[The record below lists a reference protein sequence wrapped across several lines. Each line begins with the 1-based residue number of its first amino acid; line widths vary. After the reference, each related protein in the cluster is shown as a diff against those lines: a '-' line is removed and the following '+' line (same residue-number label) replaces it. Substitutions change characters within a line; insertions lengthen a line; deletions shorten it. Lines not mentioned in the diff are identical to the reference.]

1 MPLLT
6 QPYHVEHGIGLAQ
19 RGARL
24 EPGAGPAEERT
35 HRGVLANRH
44 RGERPDD
51 LERPP
56 DAESRDS
63 VRSQP
68 ANGSALPADVAR
80 IQVIEPADAVEQCRF
95 AGTVRPDDA
104 QDVAL
109 LNGEADVGQRID
121 AAKSFADVAQR
132 QQAHALVS
140 RNVCRK
146 YRSESL
152 LRPPKKSITPR
163 GMKITQTA
171 SKMPRPI
178 CE

>member
-35 HRGVLANRH
+35 NRGVLANRH

-56 DAESRDS
+56 DAEARDS

-80 IQVIEPADAVEQCRF
+80 IQVIQPADAVEQRRL
-95 AGTVRPDDA
+95 AGAVRPDDA

-109 LNGEADVGQRID
+109 LDGEADVG
-121 AAKSFADVAQR
+121 
-132 QQAHALVS
+132 
-140 RNVCRK
+140 
-146 YRSESL
+146 
-152 LRPPKKSITPR
+152 
-163 GMKITQTA
+163 
-171 SKMPRPI
+171 
-178 CE
+178 